1 MIGIVI
7 YIAKRK
13 ISAQCIMRKHSNKH
27 IKSQQQGTAWG
38 ACVKE
43 CAWQLFGYLVDTQ
56 WEPSAHNWKFK
67 NTHGSAYAYSSLA
80 VFGKYKIYN

>member
-1 MIGIVI
+1 MSDNDISSFLLSLKYNKYETSSVAHLIKIVI

-13 ISAQCIMRKHSNKH
+13 ISAQCIMRKHNNKH

-56 WEPSAHNWKFK
+56 WEPSAHN
-67 NTHGSAYAYSSLA
+67 
-80 VFGKYKIYN
+80 